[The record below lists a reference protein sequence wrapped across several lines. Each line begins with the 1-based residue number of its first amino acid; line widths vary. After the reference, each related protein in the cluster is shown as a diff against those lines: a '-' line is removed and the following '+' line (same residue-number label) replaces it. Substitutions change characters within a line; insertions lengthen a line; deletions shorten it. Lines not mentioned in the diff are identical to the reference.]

1 MDDVGCNMV
10 AGGALAYVGSV
21 SLLAQK
27 NVFELSTL
35 SCGYY
40 SQDIHTFMARE
51 GKFDGAL
58 ETKNGTL
65 FQTHAKWGAK
75 EHQCILRH
83 TKFSIS
89 DAVGAAA

>member
-10 AGGALAYVGSV
+10 AGSV

-27 NVFELSTL
+27 NVFECSTL

-65 FQTHAKWGAK
+65 FQTHAKGVP
-75 EHQCILRH
+75 R
-83 TKFSIS
+83 SIN
-89 DAVGAAA
+89 V

>member
-1 MDDVGCNMV
+1 MDDVGCSMV

-51 GKFDGAL
+51 RKIDGAL
-58 ETKNGTL
+58 EKNGTL

-75 EHQCILRH
+75 EPQCILRY